1 MFESAFFFHENECKG
16 LLQGSHI
23 KWLRTHCNMT
33 STAHCI
39 DAVIFVTFG
48 LVIIHVEGILSFLSK
63 NNNLTLILK

>member
-1 MFESAFFFHENECKG
+1 
-16 LLQGSHI
+16 
-23 KWLRTHCNMT
+23 MT